1 MKFILAYPLSILAVI
16 GIFYLSLAPP
26 STFEFVG
33 ENVAR
38 FPHADKI
45 VHFAM
50 FFVLTAVLMYE
61 SVIRNKKTA
70 YPSKN
75 FLLVCIIFPIVLGG
89 IIEILQGAFFNRSAC
104 WIDWLADIAGVL
116 TAWAI
121 FIPLNPLKGT
131 SGSAKN
137 EK

>member
-1 MKFILAYPLSILAVI
+1 MKFVLSYPISILVTI

-61 SVIRNKKTA
+61 SVIRNKKIA
-70 YPSKN
+70 YPSKS

-89 IIEILQGAFFNRSAC
+89 IIEILQSAFFNRSAC

-116 TAWAI
+116 MA
-121 FIPLNPLKGT
+121 FFVYYLFRRRGVLNTPD
-131 SGSAKN
+131 
-137 EK
+137 